1 MNSGEKEITD
11 ARSEM
16 SALEEKVSFYA
27 HLLDNIYTGIVVFD
41 YAGIILFSNA
51 YVLKIIEGTSP
62 ENILGANIREFVV
75 NDFHQHIETDF
86 QMVRTLKSGYSNY
99 YIIRDLKGRE
109 KWIEIHG
116 SEIVYAGQP
125 AVLVAMRDVTMRK
138 KFEEAL
144 QESQELFKT
153 IVDTSHDGMVMI
165 NKSFQIVYVN
175 NELCKIL
182 GRDNPEIVGHDFREF
197 ISEKDVHKVS
207 KFYRLRQQ
215 GESAPPRYEIS
226 VVRKDGLER
235 RIELSVSAITNQQ
248 GNVLTVAQ
256 LLDVTE
262 KRMMEEELLNMR
274 KLESVG
280 LLAGGIAH
288 DFNNILNAILGN
300 LSLAKISH
308 RNTDDEYTL
317 IDEAEKAVL
326 RAKGLTYQL
335 LTFSK
340 GGAPVKKK
348 TNVNRIVRDAVNFS
362 LAGSNIKCRFD
373 LDPGLFNA
381 EVDEGQI
388 HQVIHNLVINAK
400 HAMPEGGFI
409 DISTKNT
416 ASAGTEPRGSLP
428 DSSVMIQ
435 IKDYGHGIREEHL
448 PKIFDPYFTTRE
460 KGQGLGLASVYS
472 IVNRHGGRIT
482 VDSRVDSGSVFTVY
496 LPAVMDKKPDSA
508 INDPAADLLA
518 PLNCRVLFMDDE
530 EMVRNIAE
538 KMLRRIGCD
547 VYAVHEGTE
556 AIKKYT
562 EFRDSGRPFDVVIM
576 DLTIPGGMGGKEA
589 VKKLREIDPSL
600 KAIVSSGYSNDPVM
614 SRHSDY
620 GFVDVITKPF
630 KLDDLSIVLK
640 RVICR

>member
-1 MNSGEKEITD
+1 MNPREKKIADTRSG
-11 ARSEM
+11 M
-16 SALEEKVSFYA
+16 SGLEEKVSFYA

-41 YAGIILFSNA
+41 YAGKILFTNA
-51 YVLKIIEGTSP
+51 HALKLIEGTSP
-62 ENILGANIREFVV
+62 ENLLGVNIREFVV
-75 NDFHQHIETDF
+75 SDFHKYIENDFN
-86 QMVRTLKSGYSNY
+86 MVRTLKNGYSNY
-99 YIIRDLKGRE
+99 YMIRDLKGRE

-116 SEIVYAGQP
+116 SEIIYAGDP

-144 QESQELFKT
+144 QESQDLFKT
-153 IVDTSHDGMVMI
+153 IVDTSHDGMVMV

-175 NELCKIL
+175 NELCKL
-182 GRDNPEIVGHDFREF
+182 VGRNNAEIVGHDFREF
-197 ISEKDVHKVS
+197 IPEKDAHRVS
-207 KFYRLRQQ
+207 EFYLLRQK
-215 GESAPPRYEIS
+215 GETAPPRYEIS
-226 VVRKDGLER
+226 VIRKDGLER
-235 RIELSVSAITNQQ
+235 RVELSASAITNHQ
-248 GNVLTVAQ
+248 GDMLTVAQ

-262 KRMMEEELLNMR
+262 KRMMEEEILNMR

-308 RNTDDEYTL
+308 RSSDDEYTL

-348 TNVNRIVRDAVNFS
+348 ASINRIVRDAVNFS
-362 LAGSNIKCRFD
+362 LVGSNIKCRFD
-373 LDPGLFNA
+373 LDPNLFSA

-400 HAMPEGGFI
+400 HAMPGGGFI

-416 ASAGTEPRGSLP
+416 APAAIDGRASSPEN
-428 DSSVMIQ
+428 SVMLQ
-435 IKDYGHGIREEHL
+435 VRDYGHGITEEHL

-460 KGQGLGLASVYS
+460 NGQGLGLASVYS

-482 VDSRVDSGSVFTVY
+482 VESKVNTGSLFTIY
-496 LPAVMDKKPDSA
+496 LPAIADKKTDTSGSESTS
-508 INDPAADLLA
+508 DLLA

-530 EMVRNIAE
+530 EMVRSIAA
-538 KMLRRIGCD
+538 KMLRRIGCE
-547 VYAVHEGTE
+547 VLAVHEGTE
-556 AIKKYT
+556 AIKQYT
-562 EFRDSGRPFDVVIM
+562 EYRDSGRPFDVVIM
-576 DLTIPGGMGGKEA
+576 DLTIPGGMGGKET

-630 KLDDLSIVLK
+630 RLDDLSLVLK
-640 RVICR
+640 RVIVR